1 MTGIEKYKKEFKKV
15 FNKVEESGRSLEAF
29 ESFLQTE
36 KEPGQKSLAE
46 VIFEQNQEHT
56 IDLIFAA
63 FNKYFQVNLYEIFS
77 TDKISTHY
85 IYHPVVVWYIG
96 MVRDLCI
103 RYKKD
108 NLGEEH
114 VCESE
119 DLEGRHTTFNNG
131 TIVDNVVDFDA
142 VLMMLFDALMFDA
155 SRVMKLKIELVDVV
169 RYAENV
175 LEIQDY
181 FDDSDREDDDDLS
194 ENVQKQEKAVDEM
207 RKHVYEIFDMIM
219 TTKLFMS
226 SQKYHTDEALQLRV
240 LHPQTPNKN
249 APFCIID
256 RPDVEQAKKQ
266 KIQDKKRAM
275 KKAEDAR
282 KRAYAE
288 KQLKIAE
295 ANLKKAKRVRD
306 GQNDGIAKKK
316 IKPGSKK

>member
-1 MTGIEKYKKEFKKV
+1 MTGVEKYKKEFKKV
-15 FNKVEESGRSLEAF
+15 CNKVEESGRSLEAF
-29 ESFLQTE
+29 VSFLQTE

-108 NLGEEH
+108 KLQGESI
-114 VCESE
+114 CESE

-131 TIVDNVVDFDA
+131 TIVDNVVDFEA
-142 VLMMLFDALMFDA
+142 VLMMLFDSLMFDA
-155 SRVMKLKIELVDVV
+155 SRVMKLKIELIDIV
-169 RYAENV
+169 RHAEEV
-175 LEIQDY
+175 LKIQEY

-194 ENVQKQEKAVDEM
+194 ENSLKQEKEIAKM
-207 RKHVYEIFDMIM
+207 RTHVYAIFDMIM
-219 TTKLFMS
+219 TTKLFVS
-226 SQKYHTDEALQLRV
+226 SRKYHTDEALQLRV
-240 LHPQTPNKN
+240 LHPGTPDKN
-249 APFCIID
+249 APFCIVD
-256 RPDVEQAKKQ
+256 RADVEHAKKQ
-266 KIQDKKRAM
+266 KI
-275 KKAEDAR
+275 EDDRIAR
-282 KRAYAE
+282 KEAEERRKREYAE
-288 KQLKIAE
+288 KQLKIAQ
-295 ANLKKAKRVRD
+295 ANLEKAKRVRD
-306 GQNDGIAKKK
+306 EQHDGIAKKK